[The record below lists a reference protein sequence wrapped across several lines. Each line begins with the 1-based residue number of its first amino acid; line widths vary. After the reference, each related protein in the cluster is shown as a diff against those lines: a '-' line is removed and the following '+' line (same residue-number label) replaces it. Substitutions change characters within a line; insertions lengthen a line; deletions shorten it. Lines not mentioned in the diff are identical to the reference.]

1 MSYLLTLYRDAEL
14 TLATTEPV
22 LPPDQLAP
30 LQDALALAER
40 LRCWRASNRRWS
52 PPKPK
57 RALPATPRDTSLA
70 RRARRPKPRRRWP
83 TACRTSPPSRP
94 RSATNCARR

>member
-40 LRCWRASNRRWS
+40 LS
-52 PPKPK
+52 
-57 RALPATPRDTSLA
+57 ALLA
-70 RRARRPKPRRRWP
+70 RQQSALVAAEAEARMVRGDG
-83 TACRTSPPSRP
+83 TAG
-94 RSATNCARR
+94 AGLL